1 MTVPVA
7 PLGGRIQALAGAGTN
22 DTRQSVELAA
32 DDEKAGVTSLRPIA
46 ASLFLWMADQVPLM
60 WPRRTR

>member
-22 DTRQSVELAA
+22 DTRKSLELAA
-32 DDEKAGVTSLRPIA
+32 DDEKAGA
-46 ASLFLWMADQVPLM
+46 
-60 WPRRTR
+60 TRLLLGTPYYSKLSTDSRA